1 MTQLDRVNRTV
12 VSLLGLLLLAV
23 GVYGLLRGAGA
34 FGDDRA
40 GDRLRTQAMAD
51 FVADND
57 HWLWAAVAAVALL
70 IALGALLWLLAQL
83 RPSPSLGQLPVV
95 TGEAAA
101 GRTTLDTSAISA
113 AVTRDIEVD
122 PDVNSARVRVV
133 PVGDAMGL
141 DVRAVVADHGDVHAV
156 RRRIE
161 TVVLERARAALG
173 RPDLT
178 ATLRLRLGDPGTR
191 TVF

>member
-1 MTQLDRVNRTV
+1 
-12 VSLLGLLLLAV
+12 
-23 GVYGLLRGAGA
+23 
-34 FGDDRA
+34 
-40 GDRLRTQAMAD
+40 
-51 FVADND
+51 
-57 HWLWAAVAAVALL
+57 
-70 IALGALLWLLAQL
+70 
-83 RPSPSLGQLPVV
+83 
-95 TGEAAA
+95 
-101 GRTTLDTSAISA
+101 
-113 AVTRDIEVD
+113 VTRDIEVD

-178 ATLRLRLGDPGTR
+178 ATLRLRLGDPGAR

>member
-12 VSLLGLLLLAV
+12 VTVIGGLLLAV
-23 GVYGLLRGAGA
+23 GAYGLLRGAGA
-34 FGDDRA
+34 FGDDSA
-40 GDRLRTQAMAD
+40 ADGLRTPGITD
-51 FVADND
+51 FVADNGG
-57 HWLWAAVAAVALL
+57 WLWAAVAVTALFVA
-70 IALGALLWLLAQL
+70 IAAASWLKAQL
-83 RPSPSLGQLPVV
+83 TPSPSLAHLAVASG
-95 TGEAAA
+95 GGA
-101 GRTTLDTSAISA
+101 GTTTLDAA
-113 AVTRDIEVD
+113 AVNAAVARDVEAD

-133 PVGDAMGL
+133 PAGDAMGL

-161 TVVLERARAALG
+161 AVVLDRARTALG

-178 ATLRLRLGDPGTR
+178 ATLRLRLGDPGAR

>member
-12 VSLLGLLLLAV
+12 VTIIGALLLAV
-23 GVYGLLRGAGA
+23 GAYGLLRGAGA
-34 FGDDRA
+34 FGDRRA
-40 GDRLRTQAMAD
+40 ADPLRTPGIAEFM
-51 FVADND
+51 ADND
-57 HWLWAAVAAVALL
+57 RWFWAVVAGVALL
-70 IALGALLWLLAQL
+70 VALLAAAWLRAQL
-83 RPSPSLGQLPVV
+83 TPSPSLGHLPVA
-95 TGEAAA
+95 TGDGP
-101 GRTTLDTSAISA
+101 GRTTLDTSAVNA
-113 AVTRDIEVD
+113 AVTRDVEAD

-178 ATLRLRLGDPGTR
+178 ATLRLRLGDPGAR

>member
-12 VSLLGLLLLAV
+12 VSLLGLLLLAA
-23 GVYGLLRGAGA
+23 GAYGLLRGAGA
-34 FGDDRA
+34 FGDGRA
-40 GDRLRTQAMAD
+40 GDPLRTQGMAD

-70 IALGALLWLLAQL
+70 IALAALFWLRAQL

-95 TGEAAA
+95 TGGSTT
-101 GRTTLDTSAISA
+101 GRTTLDTSAVNA

-141 DVRAVVADHGDVHAV
+141 DVRAVVADHGDVRAV

>member
-1 MTQLDRVNRTV
+1 MTQLDRINRAVVTV
-12 VSLLGLLLLAV
+12 IGGVLLAV
-23 GVYGLLRGAGA
+23 GAYGLLRGAGA
-34 FGDDRA
+34 FGDDSA
-40 GDRLRTQAMAD
+40 ADVLRTPGIAD
-51 FVADND
+51 FVADNGR
-57 HWLWAAVAAVALL
+57 WLWAAVAAVALL
-70 IALGALLWLLAQL
+70 VALAAASWLKIQL
-83 RPSPSLGQLPVV
+83 MTSPSLAHLAVA
-95 TGEAAA
+95 TGA
-101 GRTTLDTSAISA
+101 GGGTTTIDTA
-113 AVTRDIEVD
+113 AVNAAVGRDVEAD

-133 PVGDAMGL
+133 PAGDAVGL

-178 ATLRLRLGDPGTR
+178 ATLRLRLGDPGAR

>member
-12 VSLLGLLLLAV
+12 VTIIGALLLAA
-23 GVYGLLRGAGA
+23 GAYGLLRGAGA
-34 FGDDRA
+34 FGDQRA
-40 GDRLRTQAMAD
+40 ADPLRTPGIAEFMAD
-51 FVADND
+51 NQRWVWAVVAG
-57 HWLWAAVAAVALL
+57 VSLL
-70 IALGALLWLLAQL
+70 IALLAASWLRAQL
-83 RPSPSLGQLPVV
+83 TPSPSLGHLPVA
-95 TGEAAA
+95 TGE
-101 GRTTLDTSAISA
+101 GPGTTTLDTSAVNA
-113 AVTRDIEVD
+113 AVARDVEAD

-178 ATLRLRLGDPGTR
+178 ATLRLRLGDPGAR

>member
-1 MTQLDRVNRTV
+1 MTQLDRLNRTIV
-12 VSLLGLLLLAV
+12 TVIGALLLGV
-23 GVYGLLRGAGA
+23 GTYGLLRGAGA
-34 FGDDRA
+34 FGDRRA
-40 GDRLRTQAMAD
+40 GDPLRTPGIAD

-57 HWLWAAVAAVALL
+57 HWLWAVVAGVALL
-70 IALGALLWLLAQL
+70 IALAAASWLRAQL
-83 RPSPSLGQLPVV
+83 RPSPSLGHLPVA
-95 TGEAAA
+95 TGDAP
-101 GRTTLDTSAISA
+101 GKTTLDTSAVNA
-113 AVTRDIEVD
+113 AVARDVEAD

-178 ATLRLRLGDPGTR
+178 ATLRLRLGDPGAR